1 MHRQLVAALWLLAGS
16 AANAA
21 PAILDD
27 DALKHVLPGKTVHL
41 DTPLGVSIP
50 ITYHANG
57 LMSGR
62 AGMLSYILGADNDR
76 GRWWVEHGKLCQKWF
91 KWLDA
96 KPNCMRV
103 RLDGPKVYWQA
114 DDGTN
119 GTATITAGLAAGAAA
134 PPRGLGGPARE
145 LPEKEKRP
153 VPLTVHETSAD
164 DSRAE
169 RTRQPPPVVAA
180 TATAAWSV
188 PSPVRVRRPD
198 AKKMPAR
205 APDGDIVE
213 ASAEMEPAGMDW
225 CRTTEPATADAGHP
239 TLVAVTRQVL
249 ETEAAPASDCFAVE
263 PSLVSMARLSVDPR

>member
-1 MHRQLVAALWLLAGS
+1 MHRLVVAALWLLAGG
-16 AANAA
+16 AATAA
-21 PAILDD
+21 PALLDD
-27 DALKHVLPGKTVHL
+27 DALKHLLPGKTVHL

-114 DDGTN
+114 DDGTD
-119 GTATITAGLAAGAAA
+119 GTATVTAGLAAGAAA

-145 LPEKEKRP
+145 SPERDARP
-153 VPLTVHETSAD
+153 VPVTAHDTSAD
-164 DSRAE
+164 DGPAGKARR
-169 RTRQPPPVVAA
+169 RTPVVAA
-180 TATAAWSV
+180 AAWSV
-188 PSPVRVRRPD
+188 PAPVRVARPD
-198 AKKMPAR
+198 AGKAPASVDEDVIEVPAER
-205 APDGDIVE
+205 
-213 ASAEMEPAGMDW
+213 ASAAIDW
-225 CRTTEPATADAGHP
+225 CRTAVPPIIDAGYP

-249 ETEAAPASDCFAVE
+249 GVEAAPATDCFAVE
-263 PSLVSMARLSVDPR
+263 PSLVSM